1 MRDLYW
7 GIVRHF
13 PSAPCDPK
21 AGARQKE
28 YSERGVDSQE
38 HIQNRSAGAR
48 IYLQCH

>member
-38 HIQNRSAGAR
+38 HIQSEDLFAVSLG
-48 IYLQCH
+48 YL